1 MPLSRE
7 DADGSSGS
15 SGGSQWDRGTITPRF
30 SQEREKKV
38 ETGGASRAGRAP
50 PPAQTPSAP
59 SRSAPSRSALHP
71 REPAWGRGAR
81 LRVPLT
87 PTSRCAGLFQGRGLL
102 HRPLPGRRRVPASRR
117 RPFLT
122 GASLGDRPLRARTRA
137 SPLSLKR
144 WLHLRRVLGASPP
157 LLLPTPAVFS

>member
-1 MPLSRE
+1 M
-7 DADGSSGS
+7 G
-15 SGGSQWDRGTITPRF
+15 PRDHHSAF
-30 SQEREKKV
+30 QPGEREK
-38 ETGGASRAGRAP
+38 GRGRRSEQSWACAATRP
-50 PPAQTPSAP
+50 NALRPIAL
-59 SRSAPSRSALHP
+59 RSAP

>member
-1 MPLSRE
+1 MAAPVPVE
-7 DADGSSGS
+7 GPSGTAGPS
-15 SGGSQWDRGTITPRF
+15 LRF

-38 ETGGASRAGRAP
+38 EAGGASRAGRAP
-50 PPAQTPSAP
+50 PPAQTP
-59 SRSAPSRSALHP
+59 SAPSRSALHP

-87 PTSRCAGLFQGRGLL
+87 PTSRCDGLFQGRGLL
-102 HRPLPGRRRVPASRR
+102 HRPLPGRLRVPASRR
-117 RPFLT
+117 QPFLT
-122 GASLGDRPLRARTRA
+122 GASLGDRPLRARTRT